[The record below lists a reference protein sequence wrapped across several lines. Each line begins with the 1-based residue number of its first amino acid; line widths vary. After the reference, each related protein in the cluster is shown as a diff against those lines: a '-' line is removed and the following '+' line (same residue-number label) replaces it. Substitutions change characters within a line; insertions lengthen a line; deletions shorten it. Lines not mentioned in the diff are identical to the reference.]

1 MEGCELGGGKR
12 RGTFLLGRGRE
23 RGRDC
28 LIFVVLS
35 TNNDVVAP
43 KRVFVCKSRVKKIV
57 VGYCSCLL
65 RQ

>member
-1 MEGCELGGGKR
+1 MEGCELGA
-12 RGTFLLGRGRE
+12 GRE

-28 LIFVVLS
+28 LVFVVLS